1 MTQWDKLG
9 NRAEGWARR
18 RHAAGPPSSPMESQ
32 AATAP
37 RSRARPS
44 GRRAPIPNPT
54 RPPSPL
60 RAAAIL
66 CLPLPAPLLSCDPH
80 AAAPDMVSSPV
91 MKCTGWE
98 EDTEEDTNEDAEEDV
113 PLLFP
118 HHSPGPLLP
127 QLPPHHPTTS
137 RQTPS
142 PPASLKSGGVK
153 GTLYFGEKPTQFG
166 ETGFEGGCIWG
177 EMHPTWCVGSLTPK
191 PCRLCGHRDRALV
204 AGAGT

>member
-9 NRAEGWARR
+9 TRAEGWARR
-18 RHAAGPPSSPMESQ
+18 RHAAGPPSSPVESQ
-32 AATAP
+32 VAAALQ
-37 RSRARPS
+37 SRAHPS

-54 RPPSPL
+54 WPPSPL

-66 CLPLPAPLLSCDPH
+66 CLPLPAPLLSCGPP
-80 AAAPDMVSSPV
+80 AAAPAMVSSPV

-98 EDTEEDTNEDAEEDV
+98 EYTEEDTDEDAEEDV
-113 PLLFP
+113 TPLSFP
-118 HHSPGPLLP
+118 HHMPDPLLP

-142 PPASLKSGGVK
+142 LPASLKSGGVK
-153 GTLYFGEKPTQFG
+153 GMLHFGEKPTRFG
-166 ETGFEGGCIWG
+166 KTGFERGYIWG
-177 EMHPTWCVGSLTPK
+177 EMHPTWWVGSLTPK
-191 PCRLCGHRDRALV
+191 PCRRWGHQDRA